1 MSQYTE
7 QFRTAVAEIA
17 RLNDWTIP
25 EAWEKCMKAKE
36 IVVLSTDADAVAFVL
51 ASAQGR
57 QTLEAMQPKFGFHV
71 GQDVEI
77 IAPGA
82 FNGQQTQV
90 VEFTDTQVVVTVS
103 GPPGEPDSEWPF
115 DPQELKAI

>member
-51 ASAQGR
+51 ASAEGW
-57 QTLEAMQPKFGFHV
+57 QTFEAMQPKFGFHV

-77 IAPGA
+77 ISTEA

-90 VEFTDTQVVVTVS
+90 VEFTDTEVVVTVF
-103 GPPGEPDSEWPF
+103 GPPGEPTSEWLFGPE
-115 DPQELKAI
+115 ELRP

>member
-1 MSQYTE
+1 VSQYTE
-7 QFRTAVAEIA
+7 QFRIAVAEIA
-17 RLNDWTIP
+17 RLNGWTIP
-25 EAWEKCMKAKE
+25 EAWEKCMRAKE
-36 IVVLSTDADAVAFVL
+36 IVVLPTDADAVAFVL

-82 FNGQQTQV
+82 FNGQQTHI
-90 VEFTDTQVVVTVS
+90 VEFTDTDVVMTVS

-115 DPQELKAI
+115 NPQELKAI